1 MSDGEFSLRRTF
13 GFSLRVAWQVLL
25 TNCCSFF
32 FFFFC
37 QRTSANREQNNWP
50 LKDGSG
56 ESEGTTL
63 FQTET
68 LYNPTGDSKKQQHF
82 PLMETRWDRVTAGP
96 TEPAQPRLQTTI
108 TGEFV
113 LVSEMWFLFCTPL
126 LTSKQSPLITDQYCP
141 HVHVVEHYHL
151 HMYHFRVFNLMLR
164 FRFLYF
170 YWRKHLTLVSIY
182 LDWARES
189 LDFCGW
195 EAQPLCASR
204 CFQMLSSSSS
214 SFRYGSDAF
223 ADKCDDKMD
232 AAV

>member
-1 MSDGEFSLRRTF
+1 MHVWLFPARRLAGASKT
-13 GFSLRVAWQVLL
+13 VAA
-25 TNCCSFF
+25 FF
-32 FFFFC
+32 FFWSMNVCESGTKQLAFKRWQRWVWRHNTLSNRNTLQSHRWFKKTAAFPFNGN
-37 QRTSANREQNNWP
+37 QVRPGHSWTNRTSTAQAANNHNGGVCAR
-50 LKDGSG
+50 
-56 ESEGTTL
+56 
-63 FQTET
+63 F
-68 LYNPTGDSKKQQHF
+68 
-82 PLMETRWDRVTAGP
+82 
-96 TEPAQPRLQTTI
+96 
-108 TGEFV
+108 
-113 LVSEMWFLFCTPL
+113 EMWFLFCTPL
-126 LTSKQSPLITDQYCP
+126 LTAKQSPLITDQYCP

-204 CFQMLSSSSS
+204 CFQMLTSNSSS